1 MVEGT
6 DREGELSQDQQYDV
20 AIAGASIAGC
30 TAATFLA
37 RRGARVALVERRPD
51 PGAWKTMCT
60 HFIQASATPT
70 LERLGLVDQIEAAG
84 GVRNGLD
91 IWSRYGWVRPELD
104 GDFEYPRYGYDIR
117 REKLDPMIRTLA
129 AETPGVD
136 LILGETVT
144 GLVQNGR
151 PRGLRTSDRNR
162 NEREIRARVVVGA
175 DGRDSEIARMAN
187 VRARVLPHGRF
198 GYFAYYSGLPLASDE
213 RTLFWFLDP
222 DIAYAFPN
230 DGGLTLLAVFLT
242 KDHQSWFKRDLEA
255 NFENY
260 FRGLPRAPD
269 LSCGTRESKILG
281 RLELP
286 NTLRSAARP
295 GLAFVGDAAMSADPV
310 WGVGCGWAL
319 QSGEWLAEEV
329 GDALAAGAPDDAV
342 DDALGRYRKRHRRML
357 LGHYL
362 LTSDYSSGRRF
373 NPLERLIFAGG
384 ARDNRAATGFFSFGS
399 RSVRAN
405 DPAFAR
411 TVAASVRAIVMNPAP
426 ATGELTGP
434 HAEGPP
440 PPASV
445 RRSRIDV
452 NGLSTPVSSVG
463 AADSSEAVVFLHG
476 NPGSS
481 RDWDDLLSRVAP
493 FARGVAPDMPG
504 FGRAERPADFQ
515 YDVEGYAR
523 FFEALLEG
531 LGIERA
537 HLVLHDFGGPWGLEW
552 ATWHPDRVGSVTLI
566 NTGVLIDYRWHY
578 LARIWRTPG
587 LGQLFQK
594 TTTRSGLRT
603 ALKHGNPRGLP
614 RAFVDRM
621 FDSVDAG
628 TDRAILSL
636 YRAADDPAGVSRRH
650 ADALRPHEIPA
661 LVVWGAHDPYIP
673 VALAE
678 RQREAFPDAQVVIL
692 DESGHWPFADDPDS
706 VGRAVEPFLHE
717 RVAPARELS
726 VT

>member
-1 MVEGT
+1 MADDE
-6 DREGELSQDQQYDV
+6 RYDV

-37 RRGARVALVERRPD
+37 RRGARVALVEQRPD

-70 LERLGLVDQIEAAG
+70 LERLGLAEQIEDAG
-84 GVRNGLD
+84 GVRNGLE
-91 IWSRYGWVRPELD
+91 IWSRFGWVRPEP
-104 GDFEYPRYGYDIR
+104 GDDFPYPRYGYDIR

-151 PRGLRTSDRNR
+151 PRGVRTRDRNR
-162 NEREIRARVVVGA
+162 NEREIAARVVVAA
-175 DGRDSEIARMAN
+175 DGRESQLARMAG

-198 GYFAYYSGLPLASDE
+198 GYFAYYSGLPLVSRE

-222 DIAYAFPN
+222 DIAYAFPQ
-230 DGGLTLLAVFLT
+230 DDALTLLAVFLT

-255 NFENY
+255 NFEGY
-260 FRGLPRAPD
+260 FQGLPSAPD
-269 LSCGTRESKILG
+269 LTRATRESKILG

-286 NTLRSAARP
+286 NAQRPAARP

-310 WGVGCGWAL
+310 WGIGCGWAL
-319 QSGEWLAEEV
+319 QSAEWLAEEI
-329 GDALAAGAPDDAV
+329 GDALAAGAPDAAV
-342 DDALGRYRKRHRRML
+342 DAGLDRYRKRHRRRL

-362 LTSDYSSGRRF
+362 ITSDYSTGRRF
-373 NPLERLIFAGG
+373 NPLERLLFATG
-384 ARDNRAATGFFSFGS
+384 ARDARVAEGFYSFGS
-399 RSVRAN
+399 RSARPN

-411 TVAASVRAIVMNPAP
+411 LVGRALKVAVQGGGSAGRERP
-426 ATGELTGP
+426 TGR

-445 RRSRIDV
+445 ERSRIEV
-452 NGLSTPVSSVG
+452 NGLSTPFSSVG
-463 AADSSEAVVFLHG
+463 PRESSEAVVFVHG

-504 FGRAERPADFQ
+504 FGRAERPGDFD
-515 YDVEGYAR
+515 YTVAGYAR
-523 FFEALLEG
+523 FLEAALDE
-531 LGIERA
+531 LGIRRA

-552 ATWHPDRVGSVTLI
+552 ATWHPDRVGSVTLLD
-566 NTGVLIDYRWHY
+566 TGVLLDYRWHY

-587 LGQLFQK
+587 LGELFQK
-594 TTTRSGLRT
+594 TTTRDGLRM

-636 YRAADDPAGVSRRH
+636 YRSTGDPAGDARRH
-650 ADALRPHEIPA
+650 ADALRPHDIPA
-661 LVVWGAHDPYIP
+661 LVVWGAHDPYLP

-678 RQREAFPDAQVVIL
+678 RQREAFPRAQVVIL

-706 VGRAVEPFLHE
+706 VGRSVEPFLRE
-717 RVAPARELS
+717 QVAAEHALS